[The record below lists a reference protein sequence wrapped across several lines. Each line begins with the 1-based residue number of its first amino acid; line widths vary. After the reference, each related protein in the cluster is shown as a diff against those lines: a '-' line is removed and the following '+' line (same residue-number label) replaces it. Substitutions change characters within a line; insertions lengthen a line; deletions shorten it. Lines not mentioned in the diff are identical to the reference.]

1 MAMNTYQKVALIAG
15 VVALLVI
22 FGKTLTKISVG
33 AMAFMGKGIIIVIA
47 TVFILLAFRK
57 LGKNK

>member
-15 VVALLVI
+15 IIALLVI

-47 TVFILLAFRK
+47 TVLILLAFRK
-57 LGKNK
+57 QGKKK